1 MVKRYFAIDRSAIH
15 GLRVEIRLTRPAPRL
30 EVGDSLVIFEKQPDD
45 IHFTGRSMVL
55 SARDLTPAIED
66 AGEQA
71 ATRLVDMSEIINL
84 ENPQRLTVIC
94 GSLERVYR
102 FLDPQRHFL
111 HKIVTLSQNDYETIT
126 DAEIHVSRS
135 VFRKLFTAL
144 PLAVK
149 AEFVRRHIEA
159 FPLTSEESI
168 HNYTD
173 LAHLLITFIQERMIE
188 PLRMLATMAHLHQDS
203 TGKGLPDLDNLYLAD
218 GSDPESK
225 RVQPIAIGKTCVAV
239 HDMLKANRLFLAPEG
254 EMSLLEEALQQLRNA
269 DVETE
274 NKKWNDPIFR

>member
-1 MVKRYFAIDRSAIH
+1 
-15 GLRVEIRLTRPAPRL
+15 
-30 EVGDSLVIFEKQPDD
+30 
-45 IHFTGRSMVL
+45 
-55 SARDLTPAIED
+55 
-66 AGEQA
+66 
-71 ATRLVDMSEIINL
+71 
-84 ENPQRLTVIC
+84 
-94 GSLERVYR
+94 
-102 FLDPQRHFL
+102 
-111 HKIVTLSQNDYETIT
+111 
-126 DAEIHVSRS
+126 
-135 VFRKLFTAL
+135 
-144 PLAVK
+144 
-149 AEFVRRHIEA
+149 
-159 FPLTSEESI
+159 
-168 HNYTD
+168 
-173 LAHLLITFIQERMIE
+173 MIE